1 MTLIHRSLS
10 LFLIGVAWSNKAR
23 CSNRHGHQI
32 RVHIAQGHGSDWI
45 WHSRALE
52 TWNQSYRAPVD
63 WYLFISV
70 LVTGS
75 PWGTRAPEDRV
86 AHIYLSLNTIECYPN
101 VWSSIGGGGRHATSN
116 RQSCLNGSMEGFLH
130 VSAGEELDHCHYY
143 RGAYPLNECRLQ
155 PPVGVTPPLSL
166 A

>member
-1 MTLIHRSLS
+1 MWTGQMTLIHRSLS

-23 CSNRHGHQI
+23 CSNRNGHQI

-101 VWSSIGGGGRHATSN
+101 VWSSIGGGATCHLQSTVLFKWFNGGVFTRFSRGRI
-116 RQSCLNGSMEGFLH
+116 R
-130 VSAGEELDHCHYY
+130 
-143 RGAYPLNECRLQ
+143 PL
-155 PPVGVTPPLSL
+155 PLL
-166 A
+166 